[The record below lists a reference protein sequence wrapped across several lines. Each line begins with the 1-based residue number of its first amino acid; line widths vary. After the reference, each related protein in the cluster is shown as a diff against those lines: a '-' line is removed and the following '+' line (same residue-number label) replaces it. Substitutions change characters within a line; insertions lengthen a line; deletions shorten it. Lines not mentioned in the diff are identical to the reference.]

1 MDTIKWLFD
10 KNTRHGRGLRT
21 ALQALFGI
29 LTFLVGLV
37 AIPGL
42 GALLADN
49 NIVTV
54 TTFATWVGVI
64 SYLQNWLEDAI
75 KELD

>member
-1 MDTIKWLFD
+1 METIKWLFD

-64 SYLQNWLEDAI
+64 SYVQNWLEDAI

>member
-1 MDTIKWLFD
+1 METIKWLFD

-21 ALQALFGI
+21 ALQALFGV
-29 LTFLVGLV
+29 LTFITGLV

-64 SYLQNWLEDAI
+64 SYVQNWLEDAI

>member
-1 MDTIKWLFD
+1 METIKWLFD